1 MQLIQ
6 LSHLLFLEV
15 LDLLLSLGEF
25 LVDGALLTL
34 HTLLLVLEV
43 TDVELDAIL
52 GIVEHETVVTKAL
65 DFVDLGVLAELWI
78 EVVIVIVVVV
88 LFWFFFLGVF
98 TVFVTFT
105 IVLLGL
111 FRATA
116 LLSDLLVKGENLI
129 VVLVIRIDQLVELI
143 EELSLF
149 LLDLL
154 DVLSLSNQLARDILN
169 FANDESLGLS
179 ALLELIA
186 ESEVL
191 RLHRLEQD
199 QLFKQEQ
206 KLQFSALK
214 VPLEPVLLL
223 LHLFDLLVE
232 IVDVAVDIIV

>member
-1 MQLIQ
+1 M
-6 LSHLLFLEV
+6 
-15 LDLLLSLGEF
+15 
-25 LVDGALLTL
+25 
-34 HTLLLVLEV
+34 
-43 TDVELDAIL
+43 
-52 GIVEHETVVTKAL
+52 
-65 DFVDLGVLAELWI
+65 
-78 EVVIVIVVVV
+78 
-88 LFWFFFLGVF
+88 
-98 TVFVTFT
+98 
-105 IVLLGL
+105 LGL

-116 LLSDLLVKGENLI
+116 LLSDLFVEGENLI
-129 VVLVIRIDQLVELI
+129 VVLMIRIDQLVELI

-154 DVLSLSNQLARDILN
+154 DVLSLSDQLARDILN
-169 FANDESLGLS
+169 LANDESLGLS

-214 VPLEPVLLL
+214 VTLEPVLFL
-223 LHLFDLLVE
+223 LHLFDFLVE